1 MKLQIEE
8 FILKKALKTLTMN
21 WTDTDPWM
29 SEKLLI
35 RGKSCF
41 YYSILTL
48 TNLRYSMFY
57 TIPCLTRR
65 CTDQITRHR
74 QQKNFL
80 DHMYTKFG
88 LKDEFLMVLMK
99 LRLDFLFTNF
109 FSKIFSI
116 TYVLKFLNSWAWEE
130 MIQIICD
137 VKSDV
142 ICLHNRYGKSISIHN
157 QNIRS

>member
-1 MKLQIEE
+1 M
-8 FILKKALKTLTMN
+8 ILNFTVANLSICKK
-21 WTDTDPWM
+21 W
-29 SEKLLI
+29 LLI
-35 RGKSCF
+35 TSHLPCTQDKKPRGSKWEKTAVHIAFWKFCTAAVHVDRAYIIYRKSCSEDDF
-41 YYSILTL
+41 FT
-48 TNLRYSMFY
+48 
-57 TIPCLTRR
+57 
-65 CTDQITRHR
+65 
-74 QQKNFL
+74 
-80 DHMYTKFG
+80 
-88 LKDEFLMVLMK
+88 LMK

>member
-8 FILKKALKTLTMN
+8 FILKKALKTLIMN

-74 QQKNFL
+74 QQKKFFGPYVYKIRIERWISNGSNEIEIRLSSYKFFL
-80 DHMYTKFG
+80 ENIFDHLCTQ
-88 LKDEFLMVLMK
+88 V
-99 LRLDFLFTNF
+99 
-109 FSKIFSI
+109 S
-116 TYVLKFLNSWAWEE
+116 
-130 MIQIICD
+130 
-137 VKSDV
+137 
-142 ICLHNRYGKSISIHN
+142 
-157 QNIRS
+157 